1 MSDTC
6 KQAQYLHI
14 HAPMLSHLLAVSLL
28 AVASSAPKAVPPKST
43 KAVKATHGDG
53 SVPLHA
59 APASAPV
66 YYGADLDLPRLG
78 TDRRVVLS
86 EMRRVG
92 LHMLNGEGAHL
103 VFDGGPLGWKGVDKA
118 TFGFEGMA
126 LDQVDL
132 DFAEPADDAA
142 ARDTFLALR
151 RALAD
156 RNGLPWFDRVRD
168 GDAKVD
174 KGVDA
179 LALQSHQTSWVTNG
193 VKMTLSASYGK
204 QRGVRVSVVRDTH
217 SEAASEL
224 TSNATDDDRTWAAQ
238 DLTNLALVT
247 RHAAD
252 SLFDDFGEQ
261 PAVIQAAKAKG
272 KPVTVRLSSVKI
284 PKEIG
289 GINEQVLNRRFEA
302 FADGHWDV
310 DAVKQNKQSA
320 DIELE
325 VDVVPLS
332 KSQPNVFAMR
342 LSAKVANGKQKGET
356 LYSAIQALR

>member
-1 MSDTC
+1 
-6 KQAQYLHI
+6 
-14 HAPMLSHLLAVSLL
+14 MLSHLLAISLL
-28 AVASSAPKAVPPKST
+28 AATSSASKADPQKST
-43 KAVKATHGDG
+43 KAAKAVRSDG
-53 SVPLHA
+53 NVPLHS
-59 APASAPV
+59 APATAPV
-66 YYGADLDLPRLG
+66 YYPADLELPKLG

-92 LHMLNGEGAHL
+92 LHMVNGEGAHL
-103 VFDGGPLGWKGVDKA
+103 VFDGGPLGWKGVERA
-118 TFGFEGMA
+118 TFAFEGMG

-132 DFAEPADDAA
+132 DFAQPADDGAT
-142 ARDTFLALR
+142 RDLFLALR
-151 RALAD
+151 RALAE

-174 KGVDA
+174 KGVES
-179 LALQSHQTSWVTNG
+179 LALQSHQTCWVTSG
-193 VKMTLSASYGK
+193 VKMTLSASYGR
-204 QRGVRVSVVRDTH
+204 QRGVRVNVVRDLHT
-217 SEAASEL
+217 EAAAEL
-224 TSNATDDDRTWAAQ
+224 TSNATDDERTWAAQ
-238 DLTNLALVT
+238 DLTNLAMVT

-261 PAVIQAAKAKG
+261 PAILQAAKLKG
-272 KPVTVRLSSVKI
+272 KPVTVRLTSVKI
-284 PKEIG
+284 PKEIS

-310 DAVKQNKQSA
+310 DAVKQNRQGA

>member
-1 MSDTC
+1 
-6 KQAQYLHI
+6 
-14 HAPMLSHLLAVSLL
+14 MLAHLLAVSLL
-28 AVASSAPKAVPPKST
+28 AATSSSPKAVSPKST
-43 KAVKATHGDG
+43 KAVKSTQSDVN
-53 SVPLHA
+53 VPLNS
-59 APASAPV
+59 APATAPH
-66 YYGADLDLPRLG
+66 YYSADLSLPKLG

-92 LHMLNGEGAHL
+92 LHMVNGEGSHL
-103 VFDGGPLGWKGVDKA
+103 VFDGGPVGWKGVEKS
-118 TFGFEGMA
+118 TFSFEGMA
-126 LDQVDL
+126 LDQVDI
-132 DFAEPADDAA
+132 DFATPADDQGT
-142 ARDTFLALR
+142 RDLFLSLR
-151 RALAD
+151 QALAE

-168 GDAKVD
+168 GDAHVAS
-174 KGVDA
+174 GVDA
-179 LALQSHQTSWVTNG
+179 LSLQSHQTSWANDG
-193 VKMTLSASYGK
+193 VKMTLAAAYGK
-204 QRGVRVSVVRDTH
+204 QRSVRVSVVRDTH
-217 SEAASEL
+217 AEAAAEL

-261 PAVIQAAKAKG
+261 PAVLQAAKLKG
-272 KPVTVRLSSVKI
+272 KPITVRLAAVKI
-284 PKEIG
+284 PKEIA
-289 GINEQVLNRRFEA
+289 GINEAVLNRRFAA

-310 DAVKQNKQSA
+310 DAVDAKGKPA

-332 KSQPNVFAMR
+332 RSQPNVFAMR